1 MTPINKAFA
10 TGLTVFTSLS
20 LLAGCTQ
27 RFGDFTLISTRNV
40 DLSNAV
46 VDVRAGQRV
55 TEEDCALTL
64 LIFPLGRPDLE
75 TAVDNALQSGRGNI
89 MVDQVSYRRWWYV
102 PLLVGQECVVAEGTV
117 VNVATPNKLPARP
130 L

>member
-1 MTPINKAFA
+1 MTRTSRVVA
-10 TGLTVFTSLS
+10 TGLVLS
-20 LLAGCTQ
+20 AAATCLAGCTE
-27 RFGDFTLISTRNV
+27 RLADFTLISTRNV

-46 VDVRAGQRV
+46 VDVRKGQRV
-55 TEEDCALTL
+55 KEEDCIPII

-89 MVDQVSYRRWWYV
+89 MVDQVLYRRSWYI
-102 PLLVGQECVVAEGTV
+102 PLLFGQECLVAEGTV
-117 VNVATPNKLPARP
+117 VNVATPTKVPARP

>member
-1 MTPINKAFA
+1 MTPISRVLA
-10 TGLTVFTSLS
+10 TALVGIASVSFM
-20 LLAGCTQ
+20 AGCTQ

-46 VDVRAGQRV
+46 VDVRTGQRV

-75 TAVDNALQSGRGNI
+75 TAVDSALQSGRGNI
-89 MVDQVSYRRWWYV
+89 MVDQVSYRRWWYI

-117 VNVATPNKLPARP
+117 VNVATPTKVPARP